1 MGKMGRREE
10 WARSVGRNGL
20 PYVCTAAAD
29 GSDYIEQYCQR
40 RKWMLAAPTC
50 DPRPDVP
57 SQPFHVKLNDR

>member
-1 MGKMGRREE
+1 ME
-10 WARSVGRNGL
+10 SVGRVER
-20 PYVCTAAAD
+20 PPRHCTAARD
-29 GSDYIEQYCQR
+29 IGDHIEQYCQR

>member
-1 MGKMGRREE
+1 MERPPRH
-10 WARSVGRNGL
+10 
-20 PYVCTAAAD
+20 CTAARD
-29 GSDYIEQYCQR
+29 IGDHIEQYCQR